1 MAFTAHANSRLFAHN
16 ALLSIADPL
25 QQTTNSAWVESIKTA
40 PIFTSEAGKVVDT
53 DKNLP
58 GYKEFG
64 LLGQQIEIL
73 DSRLGTSDK
82 GQEGED
88 GRIFLNADAPHSA
101 FICGVQGAGKSNT
114 LGCMLGMYFGVCTGV
129 CIAVADGVNVENY
142 LLPSKDIGE
151 LPAPLTGL
159 VFHYDQHTPTP
170 CEVAYLTSHI
180 PVTVLVPP
188 SSLNQATALY
198 SKLPGASGKLTV
210 RALRLREQD
219 LNVSRMLTLMA
230 VDRADDKPPLYMEIV
245 RKILRNMA
253 NSVAGFQ
260 YKKFKQQLDLE
271 DLTPGQRCPLNLR
284 LEILESFMAVS
295 QLERSVDLW
304 DIDAGRLVVV
314 DLSDPFVDE
323 ATACSLFDICLNL
336 FLDRPP
342 RHGKVIALDEAHKYM
357 TVTAAAQKF
366 TDTLLSTIRQQRHL
380 GARVIISTQEP
391 TISPKLLDLCTF
403 TLCHRFSSPE
413 WLGFLKA
420 HIAAAGQEEKRA
432 EMMARLVALDSG
444 EAFLFAPSGI
454 MMAKKDVL
462 GMLDVNT
469 LKVVDEDGM
478 TEVSDSEDDCEKSDD
493 DGKRLEKFGLKYMKV
508 KIRKRITQDGGRSV
522 MAVS

>member
-1 MAFTAHANSRLFAHN
+1 MAFTAHANSRLSAHN

-25 QQTTNSAWVESIKTA
+25 QQTKNSAWVESIKTA
-40 PIFTSEAGKVVDT
+40 PIFTSEAGKAVDA

-73 DSRLGTSDK
+73 DSQLGTSDK
-82 GQEGED
+82 GREGED
-88 GRIFLNADAPHSA
+88 GRVFLNADAPHSA

-114 LGCMLGMYFGVCTGV
+114 LGCML
-129 CIAVADGVNVENY
+129 ENY

-170 CEVAYLTSHI
+170 CEAAYLTSHI

-198 SKLPGASGKLTV
+198 SELPGASGKLTV

-253 NSVAGFQ
+253 NSAAGFQ

-342 RHGKVIALDEAHKYM
+342 RHGRVIALDEAHKYM

-380 GARVIISTQEP
+380 GTRVIISTQEP

-420 HIAAAGQEEKRA
+420 HIAAAGHEEKRA
-432 EMMARLVALDSG
+432 MMAGLVALDSG

-469 LKVVDEDGM
+469 LKIVHEDGM
-478 TEVSDSEDDCEKSDD
+478 SEDSEDDYEKSDD